1 MNILAPHEGGL
12 TVEITWN
19 LITILGGT
27 QVVLAALFGFLGKV
41 WADRIKNDQ
50 QAGFARMRDE
60 QKAVLESHL
69 TVLKHDLTRDRA
81 VTATERERVVTHLEK
96 SMSAYAEVLVMVRL
110 ANRHYWL
117 FSQELVDLERASI
130 KAFYG
135 LSIQLQILRSIEAI
149 PPETSAAASKALHEI
164 RDAWDELMFRL
175 GQYKLDLQ
183 QDSPGAKDSWKRVAD
198 AAAVLHKRT
207 SPLEECME
215 SVPAAVRIPR

>member
-1 MNILAPHEGGL
+1 M
-12 TVEITWN
+12 EITWR
-19 LITILGGT
+19 LIAVLGGT
-27 QVVLAALFGFLGKV
+27 QAVLAALFGFLGKV
-41 WADRIKNDQ
+41 WADRIKSEQ
-50 QAGFARMRDE
+50 QAGFDRMRDE
-60 QKAVLESHL
+60 QKATFESQL

-96 SMSAYAEVLVMVRL
+96 SMSAYAELLVLVRL

-135 LSIQLQILRSIEAI
+135 LSVQLQILRSIEAVPLEI
-149 PPETSAAASKALHEI
+149 AAAASKALHEI

-175 GQYKLDLQ
+175 GQYKLDLE
-183 QDSPGAKDSWKRVAD
+183 QDSSGAKETWKKVAD
-198 AAAVLHKRT
+198 AASVLHKRT

-215 SVPAAVRIPR
+215 SIPAAVRIPR